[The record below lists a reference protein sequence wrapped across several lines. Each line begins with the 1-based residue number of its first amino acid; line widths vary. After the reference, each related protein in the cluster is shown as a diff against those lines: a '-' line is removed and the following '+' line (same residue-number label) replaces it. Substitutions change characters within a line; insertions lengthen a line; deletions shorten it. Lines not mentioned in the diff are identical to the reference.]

1 MIRSTTF
8 EPVSENPVFGFDFA
22 VHDLL
27 ADQQAALSIEIAAI
41 KGVAIVQAGFG
52 QFRRQ
57 GDAVQFDSRSEG
69 LDSTCQSFLVGRFS
83 IAEEKSKIFTLSY

>member
-1 MIRSTTF
+1 MGWTAVFTTRLRQHRSL
-8 EPVSENPVFGFDFA
+8 SEDGG
-22 VHDLL
+22 
-27 ADQQAALSIEIAAI
+27 AALGSQAGEARLANVF
-41 KGVAIVQAGFG
+41 KKAGFG